1 MGRLLSAVSI
11 DPDTPDVLYRSGVA
25 IYADTE
31 FGPVYGHAGWVPE
44 YVSRLRHYADH
55 NIMVA
60 FQINTDIGVV
70 DNSTDQ
76 VPAPE
81 TALARL
87 IIETATGE

>member
-31 FGPVYGHAGWVPE
+31 FGPIYGHAGWVPE
-44 YVSRLRHYADH
+44 YLSSLRHYADY

-60 FQINTDIGVV
+60 FQINTDIGAVG
-70 DNSTDQ
+70 NSTHL
-76 VPAPE
+76 VPALE

-87 IIETATGE
+87 FIETAAGE